1 MQDSLGS
8 DLDEGALCGGP
19 SKKSRKA
26 GWYQPGPS
34 TLGEI
39 LNVNAAAATHM
50 VQMALESRH
59 TQSLDRLKKF
69 AQQPT
74 VITSTFTGWATYEDT
89 FLESR
94 QNVADALGIE
104 VGPTVWYRAI
114 ECSGHV
120 QHALRH
126 RKSSFRPLHVFDNNL
141 DRLPEHV
148 RRELENYMDEQ
159 LQVLAAHKKERQLST
174 ITKAEYDQALANLN
188 NDVLNHLR
196 GQLKQMEFELEGDC
210 RICNKKCP
218 FSPMADPKFHG
229 YMWCEGAGTI
239 CKPFSAMSSNPA
251 WCDPSTISTL
261 VWAYATRFDEPK
273 SVHHECVVGFHE
285 KVFIDIFKEVEDVL
299 KDVCLPASENEYK
312 GYGFQ
317 MQAFSPTDLGVP
329 SERQRKYSHYELL
342 EEEVPKRM
350 WKFDGLFYRKLVA
363 TCGVYMAAPPAIL
376 EAEHAELEPLVNK
389 KARSVADAG
398 HEQGTLTL
406 GDTHWSYLQSYLE
419 IARQRP
425 ELCTSTAS
433 GELVWSV
440 PLAIC
445 DVTQLATHRGIAHP
459 RTGTDWSAWGCRHTC
474 LSMPALLQNT
484 LLYEMVTDR
493 PIAVSECWLVQGF
506 ARPCMVGVPSELSA
520 CFACPDMLA
529 NSAEEVGQ
537 DGKVP
542 LAVQRSIIGNS
553 MHRAAVGHWILYTA
567 L

>member
-1 MQDSLGS
+1 M
-8 DLDEGALCGGP
+8 
-19 SKKSRKA
+19 
-26 GWYQPGPS
+26 
-34 TLGEI
+34 
-39 LNVNAAAATHM
+39 NAAAATQM
-50 VQMALESRH
+50 VQMALGSRDTH
-59 TQSLDRLKKF
+59 TLDRLKKF

-74 VITSTFTGWATYEDT
+74 VLVLTSTFTGWATYEDT

-114 ECSGHV
+114 DCNGHV

-126 RKSSFRPLHVFDNNL
+126 RKSSFKPLHVFDNNL

-148 RRELENYMDEQ
+148 RRELEKYMVEQ
-159 LQVLAAHKKERQLST
+159 LEVLAAHKKERQLET

-188 NDVLNHLR
+188 KDVLNHLR
-196 GQLKQMEFELEGDC
+196 GQLKQIEFELEGDC
-210 RICNKKCP
+210 QICNKKCP

-239 CKPFSAMSSNPA
+239 CKPFSSMSSNPA

-261 VWAYATRFDEPK
+261 TWAYATRFDEPK
-273 SVHHECVVGFHE
+273 SVHHECVVNFHE
-285 KVFIDIFKEVEDVL
+285 KVFIEIFKEVEDVL
-299 KDVCLPASENEYK
+299 KDVRLPASESEYK

-317 MQAFSPTDLGVP
+317 MQVFSPTDLGVP
-329 SERQRKYSHYELL
+329 SERQRKYSHFELL

-350 WKFDGLFYRKLVA
+350 WKFDDLFYRTMVA
-363 TCGVYMAAPPAIL
+363 TCRVYMAAPPAIL
-376 EAEHAELEPLVNK
+376 EAEHAELEPLVKK
-389 KARSVADAG
+389 KARSDADAG
-398 HEQGTLTL
+398 HEQGTDTL
-406 GDTHWSYLQSYLE
+406 SDAHWSGLQSYLQ
-419 IARQRP
+419 IARQRQ
-425 ELCTSTAS
+425 LCTPTAS

-440 PLAIC
+440 PVAMC
-445 DVTQLATHRGIAHP
+445 DVTQFATHRAI
-459 RTGTDWSAWGCRHTC
+459 S
-474 LSMPALLQNT
+474 LSMPALLQHT

-537 DGKVP
+537 DGKVS

-553 MHRAAVGHWILYTA
+553 MHRAAIGHWILYTA